1 MFPDWVEYA
10 DQTICR
16 SRNMTRTPEFP
27 LDPAIG
33 VKWPEGTRTRN

>member
-10 DQTICR
+10 DQTICC
-16 SRNMTRTPEFP
+16 SRNMTRIPEFP